1 MVDYLTV
8 FMDKRHRISK
18 IQGDVTKVFGAT
30 PFSLAVGIHL
40 FDIDWSNVVD
50 APPSLMEGS
59 HIAKM
64 HSGDFILFFTV
75 DIPFS
80 NPEMDYLLLICRLDS
95 GFYME
100 GLQRSFQEP
109 LDHMPAKS
117 DAMKKI
123 IDIIQRISE
132 VDSTVLLLG
141 ETGVGKTM
149 LARYIHESS
158 SRAKQPFV
166 TVNCGAIP
174 DSLIES
180 ELFGYESGAFTGGR
194 SKGKKGLIELAD
206 GGILFLDEIAELPY
220 SVQSKLLEVLQEHT
234 FRKVG
239 GTNSISVDI
248 RIIAA
253 TNKDLQHMVDHKEF
267 REDLYY
273 RLHVVPLT
281 IPPLRERREEIIPL
295 AEHFVRKF
303 NEQYGRHF
311 VLSANVKERLFI
323 NPWRGNIRE
332 LENTIERMVVTQ
344 SEEMA
349 SPENEV
355 PFENPGS
362 YAGNKLPPLKEAK
375 KQLEKELILRA
386 YDLYGTTYKAA
397 EILQVD
403 QSTIAKKI
411 KQYREEE
418 RLTE

>member
-1 MVDYLTV
+1 M
-8 FMDKRHRISK
+8 
-18 IQGDVTKVFGAT
+18 
-30 PFSLAVGIHL
+30 
-40 FDIDWSNVVD
+40 
-50 APPSLMEGS
+50 
-59 HIAKM
+59 
-64 HSGDFILFFTV
+64 
-75 DIPFS
+75 
-80 NPEMDYLLLICRLDS
+80 
-95 GFYME
+95 
-100 GLQRSFQEP
+100 
-109 LDHMPAKS
+109 
-117 DAMKKI
+117 
-123 IDIIQRISE
+123 
-132 VDSTVLLLG
+132 
-141 ETGVGKTM
+141 
-149 LARYIHESS
+149 
-158 SRAKQPFV
+158 
-166 TVNCGAIP
+166 
-174 DSLIES
+174 
-180 ELFGYESGAFTGGR
+180 
-194 SKGKKGLIELAD
+194 
-206 GGILFLDEIAELPY
+206 PY

-253 TNKDLQHMVDHKEF
+253 TNKDLQQMVDHKEF

-355 PFENPGS
+355 PFENSGS

-418 RLTE
+418 RLT